1 MPTDK
6 SLLRAALRLR
16 DVYLSRAA
24 EAADQ
29 ALLQR
34 LAGYQQAL
42 ESSRAALRQAAVAGW
57 ANAGLQVR
65 RSLWGLVQAVQDA
78 VDQTR
83 QDMLQPA
90 QPLADRRN
98 LVEELRQLDQEF
110 GGLDVDL
117 KNKIIQVTTE
127 PIELE
132 DVYLGRFAIQF
143 SWPRLAKEAGSHC
156 FAILAQEP
164 NPAASNEGVTHPHV
178 NHDRLCAGE
187 GTVPIQR
194 ALEQGRLADAFC
206 LVRSVLTHYNPS
218 SAHVP
223 LDDWGGQSCFDC
235 GGNTAPDDLCYCEQC
250 GHDYCEECI
259 SRCATCRES
268 CCNSC
273 LQVCPLCQEWCCS
286 GCLIKRPPSGKV
298 CCRSCLRTCGACGG
312 QFARDERDPQSQ
324 QCPAC
329 RSPRP
334 ASAAPP
340 DVGPEALVPSPSSL
354 PETVHESTD
363 PVPALS

>member
-1 MPTDK
+1 MLLDR

-24 EAADQ
+24 DAADQ

-42 ESSRAALRQAAVAGW
+42 ERSRAAVRQAAVDGGAITGP
-57 ANAGLQVR
+57 QVR
-65 RSLWGLVQAVQDA
+65 RCLRGLAQAVKDA
-78 VDQTR
+78 VGHTHPHGPQAAR
-83 QDMLQPA
+83 SS
-90 QPLADRRN
+90 ADLRN
-98 LVEELRQLDQEF
+98 LVAELQQLDQEF

-117 KNKIIQVTTE
+117 KNKTVQVITE

-132 DVYLGRFAIQF
+132 EVHLGPFGIQLH
-143 SWPRLAKEAGSHC
+143 WLRLAKEASSHC
-156 FAILAQEP
+156 FAVLAQEP
-164 NPAASNEGVTHPHV
+164 NPAASNDSVTHPHV

-187 GTVPIQR
+187 ATVPIQR

-206 LVRSVLTHYNPS
+206 LVRSVLTHYNPK

-250 GHDYCEECI
+250 GHDYCEDCI

-298 CCRSCLRTCGACGG
+298 CCRGCCKTCSACAG
-312 QFARDERDPQSQ
+312 QFACDELDSQNQ

-329 RSPRP
+329 RSPAP

-340 DVGPEALVPSPSSL
+340 DSGPDALVPSPILTRGDRS
-354 PETVHESTD
+354 
-363 PVPALS
+363 